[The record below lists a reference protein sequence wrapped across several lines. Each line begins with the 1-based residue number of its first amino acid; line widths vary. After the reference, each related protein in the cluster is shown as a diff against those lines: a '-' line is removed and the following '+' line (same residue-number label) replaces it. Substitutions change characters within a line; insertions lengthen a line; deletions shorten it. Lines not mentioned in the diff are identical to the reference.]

1 MRIYRQAVTIAT
13 SLLALG
19 SVAIA
24 APLPDEQGATPASNG
39 SPARKSKKPRA
50 TAGSVAAHGGSSFDD
65 VLDLPGLSDSQRL
78 ALLKIVQE
86 FKMSSKSLRRE
97 LKANKAQL
105 RQMRGNH
112 QPQEAGTV
120 IGGAIMAGLASVEP
134 GKQVAGRRQ
143 RPGADETAEERRRHH
158 VLKARI
164 LDVKQEL
171 AELRSA
177 AWKQILPILT
187 PEQRE
192 SLKPD

>member
-1 MRIYRQAVTIAT
+1 MLPVFW
-13 SLLALG
+13 LLVLSRLPPRFQTNREQLLLRRGRLLG
-19 SVAIA
+19 SRRSRERPPGAWPLMVVAHSMMFSTC
-24 APLPDEQGATPASNG
+24 PVCLTVRGWHCS
-39 SPARKSKKPRA
+39 R
-50 TAGSVAAHGGSSFDD
+50 
-65 VLDLPGLSDSQRL
+65 LS
-78 ALLKIVQE
+78 QE

-158 VLKARI
+158 VLR
-164 LDVKQEL
+164 LGF
-171 AELRSA
+171 
-177 AWKQILPILT
+177 WM
-187 PEQRE
+187 
-192 SLKPD
+192 